1 MTSLEPAKSAASAQT
16 LQGSDD
22 TETAWKRASQTA
34 TIGIFVIALMW
45 VMYAAQHVIIPVA
58 LAWAIATIVLPVVKG
73 LEKLYVPRVIGAIA
87 VTVLLLLL
95 IALLIVLLSAPVA
108 YWLGRAG
115 QFAALLREKLQSF
128 SQPLALLQELRA
140 GLDAI
145 NPEGARPLRVESQPS
160 NIVSTFLSVV
170 TPVISQFV
178 LFIGSFAFYLVYQQK
193 VRSTLVYMMPD
204 REARLAMLRTLNDID
219 DNMTKYFGTF
229 TIINICL
236 GAVTTA
242 LAWMVGFPNPLLW
255 GVLATVL
262 NYVPYLG
269 PGIVTATLF
278 VVGFLVSPTPQS
290 LRCFSCDCILYVAVG
305 PAWRLSGTTTAD
317 ECRSQ

>member
-1 MTSLEPAKSAASAQT
+1 MTTLETGGRTASAQT
-16 LQGSDD
+16 LDGSD

-34 TIGIFVIALMW
+34 TIGIFVIGLMW

-58 LAWAIATIVLPVVKG
+58 LAWVIATIVLPVVRG
-73 LEKLYVPRVIGAIA
+73 LEKLYIPRLIGAIA

-115 QFAALLREKLQSF
+115 QFAALLREKLQSL

-145 NPEGARPLRVESQPS
+145 NPDGSRPLRVESPSS

-170 TPVISQFV
+170 TPAISQFV

-193 VRSTLVYMMPD
+193 VRSTLVYLMPD
-204 REARLAMLRTLNDID
+204 RQARLTMLRTLNDID

-236 GAVTTA
+236 GAVTTG

-255 GVLATVL
+255 GVLAAVL

-269 PGIVTATLF
+269 PGT
-278 VVGFLVSPTPQS
+278 G
-290 LRCFSCDCILYVAVG
+290 R
-305 PAWRLSGTTTAD
+305 
-317 ECRSQ
+317 